1 MLDYVRRILTSSVYD
16 VAEETPL
23 ERMELLSARLGRQVL
38 LKREDMQ
45 PVFSFKIRGAH
56 NRIAQL
62 SQAERARGVICASAG
77 NHAQGVAL
85 SATRLGIRAVIVMPT
100 TTPVIKINAVRRL
113 GGEVV
118 LFGDGFD
125 AARLDKFTLGLAARA
140 KRRLHRAPLYLAR
153 LGLSGVASERLVPAE
168 ADVVLT
174 PTLVHTTPRI
184 GYLSGDLDF
193 DTHLARLLDY
203 VGFTPVHNANGQPSI
218 SLPLGSTDDGRP
230 IGVML
235 SARRGQERLLL
246 ELAFELEAAAPFARL
261 G

>member
-1 MLDYVRRILTSSVYD
+1 MQDYVRRILTSSVYE

-23 ERMELLSARLGRQVL
+23 EKMNLLSARLGAEVL

-62 SQAERARGVICASAG
+62 TAEERARGVICASAG

-85 SATRLGIRAVIVMPT
+85 SATRLGIRSVVVMPT
-100 TTPVIKINAVRRL
+100 TTPVIKVGAVRRL

-125 AARLDKFTLGLAARA
+125 AARAHAA
-140 KRRLHRAPLYLAR
+140 
-153 LGLSGVASERLVPAE
+153 
-168 ADVVLT
+168 
-174 PTLVHTTPRI
+174 
-184 GYLSGDLDF
+184 
-193 DTHLARLLDY
+193 
-203 VGFTPVHNANGQPSI
+203 
-218 SLPLGSTDDGRP
+218 
-230 IGVML
+230 
-235 SARRGQERLLL
+235 
-246 ELAFELEAAAPFARL
+246 ELAEKHGYVVVHPFDDPDVIA